1 MSRARCHLSLTKWE
15 CNEHPVVACHVVII
29 PAQKR
34 YSSRLYEQSERTG
47 AACRWEALRDM
58 TIAAAFRVP
67 RDILGNP
74 VPRCCLP
81 ACAEVRS
88 RFGRLIIFLHPLWT
102 DYVRQAWQAAQITAY
117 FFLYPF
123 VLSFRR
129 APSGERCDAPLC
141 NGRNLHDASV
151 RLPSLFFRPDGA
163 AALINRAAQT
173 SGSHHSVHAPCGVVC
188 SFAFTVAAASFLNP
202 VTVRK

>member
-1 MSRARCHLSLTKWE
+1 MSIPLLPAMLSLSPLKSGTV
-15 CNEHPVVACHVVII
+15 PVCTSA
-29 PAQKR
+29 R
-34 YSSRLYEQSERTG
+34 ERTG

-58 TIAAAFRVP
+58 TIAAFRVP

-81 ACAEVRS
+81 AYAEVRR

-123 VLSFRR
+123 VLSFLRARR
-129 APSGERCDAPLC
+129 AGNDAMRLCAMVAICTTRPSASLPLS
-141 NGRNLHDASV
+141 SV
-151 RLPSLFFRPDGA
+151 LTARRP
-163 AALINRAAQT
+163 L
-173 SGSHHSVHAPCGVVC
+173 
-188 SFAFTVAAASFLNP
+188 
-202 VTVRK
+202 